1 LRFLVLLLMII
12 SLISFSSQEVFSQ
25 ISLGI
30 PAQEDVQIQIN
41 DDNSVHVIHLVFKN
55 SQTQTVTLL
64 RGVEGTATN
73 LQVSDKDGNDVQYAK
88 GGFGT
93 IGTVDIFPARQNVI
107 VEYDLDD
114 LLILKENV
122 WAIDDF
128 FYPQE
133 ILFLFPEDL
142 DLVFVNERPINL
154 GLLDAK
160 GFRCHGCHMTLEY
173 VVNEPIIFQDVVWED
188 KKFTVEIRTL
198 AEISSFNF
206 EQQTKTLSFDVND
219 ENQFVTLKIPLE
231 LLWNPYNVYLGEE
244 GFLGGTQILNH
255 ELIIEEGF
263 VQLNIRPD
271 TTGTIRIIGTT
282 VIPEFPLFMPLLI
295 GIIMVIAIH
304 SKKNFSLH

>member
-1 LRFLVLLLMII
+1 MRFLVLLLMIL
-12 SLISFSSQEVFSQ
+12 SLISFSSQEVFGQ

-30 PAQEDVQIQIN
+30 PAEQDVQIQIN
-41 DDNSVHVIHLVFKN
+41 DDNSIHVIHLVFRN
-55 SQTQTVTLL
+55 SQTQTATLV
-64 RGVEGTATN
+64 GGTVSN
-73 LQVSDKDGNDVQYAK
+73 LQVSGEDGNDVEYAK
-88 GGFGT
+88 GGIGTLGT
-93 IGTVDIFPARQNVI
+93 INIFPARQNVI

-122 WAIDDF
+122 WTIDNF
-128 FYPQE
+128 FYPQK

-160 GFRCHGCHMTLEY
+160 GIRCHGCSMTLEY
-173 VVNEPIIFQDVVWED
+173 IINEPVIFQDVIWED

-206 EQQTKTLSFDVND
+206 EQQTKTISFDVND
-219 ENQFVTLKIPLE
+219 ENQFITLKIPLE
-231 LLWNPYNVYLGEE
+231 LLWNPYQVYLD
-244 GFLGGTQILNH
+244 GGGKQILNH

-271 TTGTIRIIGTT
+271 TAGTIRIIGTT

>member
-1 LRFLVLLLMII
+1 MRFLVLLLMIL
-12 SLISFSSQEVFSQ
+12 SLISFSSQEVFGQ

-30 PAQEDVQIQIN
+30 PAQEDVQVQIN

-64 RGVEGTATN
+64 RGVEGTASN

-93 IGTVDIFPARQNVI
+93 IVEVNIFPARQDVI

-122 WAIDDF
+122 WVIDDF

-160 GFRCHGCHMTLEY
+160 GFRCHGCYITLEY

-219 ENQFVTLKIPLE
+219 ENQFITLKIPLE
-231 LLWNPYNVYLGEE
+231 LLWNPYNVYLGNEIQ
-244 GFLGGTQILNH
+244 QILNH
-255 ELIIEEGF
+255 ELIVEEGF
-263 VQLNIRPD
+263 AQLNIRPD

>member
-1 LRFLVLLLMII
+1 LKFLVLSLMIL
-12 SLISFSSQEVFSQ
+12 SLISFSSQEVYSQ

-30 PAQEDVQIQIN
+30 PAEQDVQVKIN
-41 DDNSVHVIHLVFKN
+41 DDNSAHVTHLVFKN
-55 SQTQTVTLL
+55 SQIQTAALVK
-64 RGVEGTATN
+64 GTVSN
-73 LQVSDKDGNDVQYAK
+73 LQVSGEDGNDVDYAK
-88 GGFGT
+88 GGIDTLMT
-93 IGTVDIFPARQNVI
+93 INLFPARQDVTI
-107 VEYDLDD
+107 EYDLVD

-122 WAIDDF
+122 WTIDNF
-128 FYPQE
+128 FYPRE

-142 DLVFVNERPINL
+142 DLVFINERPINL

-160 GFRCHGCHMTLEY
+160 GIRCHGCTMTLEY
-173 VVNEPIIFQDVVWED
+173 IVNEPIIFQDVIWED
-188 KKFTVEIRTL
+188 KKFTVEIRTS

-206 EQQTKTLSFDVND
+206 EQQTKTISFDVND
-219 ENQFVTLKIPLE
+219 ENQFITLKIPLE
-231 LLWNPYNVYLGEE
+231 LLWNPYRVYSDEE
-244 GFLGGTQILNH
+244 GKQILNH

-295 GIIMVIAIH
+295 GIIMVIVIH